1 MASNIADMASQME
14 SFIYNPASI
23 QRVALQTFSDVSN
36 GALVVFDPSNPL
48 VALLESGSAMV
59 SAYATKDQLN
69 LRQQYA
75 KLSQTQTDLYG
86 HMSDTDYLNL
96 FATPAPATFT
106 MMFNKADLLAAMV
119 ADDELGYSYIEIPAN
134 SYFTVADTVFSLQYP
149 IEIRLLSH
157 GGLQVVYDLSD
168 ASPLQTIAS
177 NLIEWEYVTDT
188 DSTIY
193 LQFDID
199 VIQVSVSSTTL
210 SLNASVLA
218 QTQINLTDNYYY
230 TRAWYMGSSG
240 VWTEIATTFSPLV
253 YDANTPTVVLSLNG
267 STLSVV
273 VPQVYTTPNST
284 NQAPLLNGQI
294 RLDVYQTQGEI
305 SLVLSN
311 YSYTNFTSNWLWLD
325 NTVDTTYSAPLN
337 QLSPAV
343 YCPLTVSG
351 GSAATPFETLREQVI
366 DNTDGPIVQPITSV
380 QAAAVLTVGNYQI
393 VNKIDNITDLIFL
406 GTRALPT
413 PINSDLITAAGSCN
427 GTVSFT
433 MDQLAGYSY
442 VIDNDLSMTITPSAL
457 YKDVNGVISLVS
469 DAEISQLANLAIDQA
484 ALTISSTAYRYCP
497 FHYVLDNT
505 TVEFA
510 IRAYYLDG
518 PQINALSYTNQNPT
532 TGLQVTTS
540 SYGITKSSTGY
551 TLSLSVT
558 SNSTWKALPDSDCV
572 ALVMFTPEGE
582 KQAAYLLGTMTGLNS
597 SGERIFSFNLASNFN
612 VDSNDAITLTQFS
625 MFTQATID
633 TSAYLTQD
641 FTILYGTTSAMPS
654 TWVSGPIDALLPTF
668 LVPSGT
674 VGITQEDMEIQ
685 FGQTLEQLWTSARTT
700 ASTEVYETYTANVPA
715 VYSMDVYRRYDGG
728 AIFEFN
734 SSGEIEYDIIH
745 HKGDLVKD
753 ANGNQ
758 VYAHLA
764 GDPVL
769 GANLQPIVATG
780 RTLSRTMDLL
790 LIEGVYRF
798 GTDTAAQNYRAQI
811 VSSLV
816 SWITSDLSTIEESL
830 IEPAELYY
838 YPQQS
843 LGQIAVLANG
853 ANTTIEAA
861 QSLVVTLSVPLS
873 VYNNSDLRTE
883 LDTNTITVISQALT
897 SAQVSVS
904 AIQASLLAS
913 YGEDVIDVVLSGI
926 GGTTPLTLFTVTD
939 NTARCEIKKKLT
951 ATSDNSLIVE
961 EDVTINYVVHDTSA

>member
-23 QRVALQTFSDVSN
+23 QQVALQTFSDVSN
-36 GALVVFDPSNPL
+36 GALVIFDPSNPL
-48 VALLESGSAMV
+48 VALLESGAAMV
-59 SAYATKDQLN
+59 AAFASKDQVN
-69 LRQQYA
+69 LRQTYA

-96 FATPAPATFT
+96 FATPADATFI
-106 MMFNKADLLAAMV
+106 MMFNQTDLLAAMV
-119 ADDELGYSYIEIPAN
+119 PDDELGYSYIEIPAN

-149 IEIRLLSH
+149 IEIRLLQH
-157 GGLQVVYDLSD
+157 GGLQVVYDLSNE
-168 ASPLQTIAS
+168 SPLQTIAS
-177 NLIEWEYVTDT
+177 NSIQWEYVTDT
-188 DSTIY
+188 DGTIY
-193 LQFDID
+193 LKFGIS
-199 VIQVSVSSTTL
+199 VIQTSVSSTTL
-210 SLNASVLA
+210 ALNASVLA
-218 QTQINLTDNYYY
+218 QCQINLTDNYYY

-253 YDANTPTVVLSLNG
+253 YDADTPTVVLSLNG
-267 STLSVV
+267 STLTAL
-273 VPQVYTTPNST
+273 VPQVYTTPAST
-284 NQAPLLNGQI
+284 NQTPLLNGTI
-294 RLDVYQTQGEI
+294 RLDVYQTQGDI
-305 SLVLSN
+305 ALVLSN
-311 YSYTNFTSNWLWLD
+311 YSYTNFTSNWVWLD
-325 NTVDTTYSAPLN
+325 DTVDTTYSAPLN

-343 YCPLTVSG
+343 YCPSTVTG
-351 GSAATPFETLREQVI
+351 GSAAVPFETLREQVI

-380 QAAAVLTVGNYQI
+380 QANAVLSQGNYQI

-406 GTRALPT
+406 ATRALPT

-433 MDQLAGYSY
+433 MDQLATYSY
-442 VIDNDLSMTITPSAL
+442 VIDNTLSMTITPDAL
-457 YKDVNGVISLVS
+457 YKDVNGVMQLVS
-469 DAEISQLANLAIDQA
+469 DAEIAQLANLALDQA
-484 ALTISSTAYRYCP
+484 ALTISSNAYRYCP

-505 TVEFA
+505 TTEFA
-510 IRAYYLDG
+510 VRAYYLDG

-540 SYGITKSSTGY
+540 NYDISKSTAGY
-551 TLSLSVT
+551 TLTLSVT
-558 SNSTWKALPDSDCV
+558 SNTTWKSLPDADV
-572 ALVMFTPEGE
+572 FAMLMYTPEGE
-582 KQAAYLLGTMTGLNS
+582 KQAAYLLGTMSGLNS
-597 SGERIFSFNLASNFN
+597 SGERIFTFDLASNFN
-612 VDSNDAITLTQFS
+612 VDSNDAITLTEFS

-641 FTILYGTTSAMPS
+641 FTIVYGATSTMPS
-654 TWVSGPIDALLPTF
+654 GWVSGTIDALLPIF
-668 LVPSGT
+668 LVPSGG
-674 VGITQEDMEIQ
+674 VGVTQENIELQ
-685 FGQTLEQLWTSARTT
+685 FGQTLDQLWTSARTT
-700 ASTEVYETYTANVPA
+700 ASSEVYETYTVNVPA
-715 VYSMDVYRRYDGG
+715 TYSMDVYERYDG
-728 AIFEFN
+728 APFTFD
-734 SSGEIEYDIIH
+734 SSGNIEYNILH
-745 HKGDLVKD
+745 HKGDLVYD

-758 VYAHLA
+758 VFAHLA

-780 RTLSRTMDLL
+780 RTLSRTLDVM

-798 GTDTAAQNYRAQI
+798 ATDTAASTYRSQI
-811 VSSLV
+811 VTSLV
-816 SWITSDLSTIEESL
+816 SWITGDLSTIEENL

-853 ANTTIEAA
+853 VNTTIEAA

-883 LDTNTITVISQALT
+883 LDNNTISVISQALT
-897 SAQVSVS
+897 STVVSVS
-904 AIQASLLAS
+904 NIQSLLLAS
-913 YGEDVIDVVLSGI
+913 YGEDVIDVVVTGI
-926 GGTTPLTLFTVTD
+926 GGTAALNVFTVTD

-951 ATSDNSLIVE
+951 ATSDNSLIVD